1 MYRAIIV
8 FCLIGASPA
17 ALAQSLFGPSER
29 PTLAACMAIP
39 ENKVWIQTVTQQLR
53 ERAPKLNLGRGTVTI
68 KFHVDFRGH
77 VTRASFAN
85 YDNNARALVAAG
97 MITSLKLPPPP
108 FDMETDC
115 RDFEQT
121 FRFH

>member
-1 MYRAIIV
+1 MFRAVIV
-8 FCLIGASPA
+8 FIFICASQSA
-17 ALAQSLFGPSER
+17 FAQFLFGPSER

-39 ENKVWIQTVTQQLR
+39 ENKVWIQTVTRQLR

-68 KFHVDFRGH
+68 KFHVDFRGR
-77 VTRASFAN
+77 VTRASLSN

-97 MITSLKLPPPP
+97 MITSLKLAPPPD
-108 FDMETDC
+108 DMDTDC

-121 FRFH
+121 FNFH

>member
-1 MYRAIIV
+1 MVRAVIV
-8 FCLIGASPA
+8 FVLVAASQSA
-17 ALAQSLFGPSER
+17 FAQFLFGPSER

-39 ENKVWIQTVTQQLR
+39 ENKAWIQTVTRQLR
-53 ERAPKLNLGRGTVTI
+53 ERAPKLDLGRGIVTV

-77 VTRASFAN
+77 VTRATFAN
-85 YDNNARALVAAG
+85 SDNNARTLVAAG

-108 FDMETDC
+108 DDMDSGC

-121 FRFH
+121 FKFH

>member
-1 MYRAIIV
+1 MFRAVIV
-8 FCLIGASPA
+8 FIFIAASQSA
-17 ALAQSLFGPSER
+17 FAQLLFGPSER

-39 ENKVWIQTVTQQLR
+39 ENKVWIQTVTHQLR

-77 VTRASFAN
+77 VTRASLSN

-108 FDMETDC
+108 SDMDSDC
-115 RDFEQT
+115 RDFAQT
-121 FRFH
+121 FNFH